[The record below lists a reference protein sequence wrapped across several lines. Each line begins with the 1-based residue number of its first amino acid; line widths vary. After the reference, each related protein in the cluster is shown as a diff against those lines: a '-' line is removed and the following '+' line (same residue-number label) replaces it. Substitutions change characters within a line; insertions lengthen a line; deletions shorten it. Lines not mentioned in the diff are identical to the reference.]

1 MEDIL
6 RDPGSPGRFTRGH
19 VREST
24 DGEKLIGDVE
34 KIPRIVVVA
43 AVVMVFVVGLT
54 NFAFGQ
60 VRVGVAAVSVGLLVF
75 GAGLSWLGME
85 GRRVR
90 QAEREWLINHQA
102 RR

>member
-1 MEDIL
+1 MEDIS
-6 RDPGSPGRFTRGH
+6 RDTGSPGRITRAR

-24 DGEKLIGDVE
+24 DGEMIGDVE

-90 QAEREWLINHQA
+90 QAEREWLINHKA